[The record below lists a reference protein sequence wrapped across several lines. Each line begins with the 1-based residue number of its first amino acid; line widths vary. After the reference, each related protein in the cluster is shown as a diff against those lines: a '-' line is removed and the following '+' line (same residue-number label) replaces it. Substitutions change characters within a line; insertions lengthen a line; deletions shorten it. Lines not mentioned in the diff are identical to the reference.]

1 MQDKALEILRKYW
14 GHDEFRPMQWEVISS
29 ILHNRDSLTLFPTG
43 GGKSICFQ
51 VPTMMR
57 EGLCL
62 VVSPLVSLMEDQVM
76 HLQQKNIKAK
86 ALIGGISPD
95 DLIRELDNYVFGNY
109 KFLYLSP
116 ERLQQEL
123 ILERLKQMNIS
134 LIAIDEAH
142 CISQWGHDFR
152 PAYREIDLLRE
163 VLPEV
168 TFAAF
173 TATATQKVALDI
185 CEQLQLKDPQIH
197 RSSFERKNLLYEV
210 VKTEDKYHR
219 LSKLVHKLPS
229 IVYVRSRNATE
240 EIASFLNKQGIPAA
254 TYHGGLKNEVKQ
266 KRFQQWLS
274 EEKRVMVATTA
285 FGMGIDKANVG
296 CVVHWDLPESLEAY
310 FQEAGRAG
318 RDGQPSKAILLT
330 NDGDI
335 PVLKN
340 QFLHNLPDLNEVKLV
355 YKKLMAF
362 FSIAYGEGSQT
373 DYDLNFSEFC
383 NHYRFHFQ
391 KAYNALQ
398 LMDRAGILRL
408 TANYHK
414 KSFIHILIS
423 GGKLEFFMDQ
433 NPKYD
438 RLLKALLR
446 NYGGIFENEIPVSLG
461 MISDKAQ
468 ISEENVQVLLEELQK
483 QDILDF
489 NMSRHDMVITLLQPR
504 EDDATL
510 NPFSKFIRSYN
521 DSKKEKIAQVLEFV
535 KNDREC
541 RQLQLLRY
549 FDEKK
554 PEPCGKCHI
563 CLKDPKNWNREIMN
577 NIYLE
582 IKNRLK
588 QGPASSR
595 ELVDQSAFPE
605 ESVLKVIGLLLEKD
619 ILTKQASNKYEL
631 TKNEKS

>member
-1 MQDKALEILRKYW
+1 MQDEALEILRKYW

-95 DLIRELDNYVFGNY
+95 DLIRELDNCVFGNY

-210 VKTEDKYHR
+210 IKTEDKYHR
-219 LSKLVHKLPS
+219 LTKLVHKLPS

-383 NHYRFHFQ
+383 NQYRFHFQ

-438 RLLKALLR
+438 RLLKAILR

-489 NMSRHDMVITLLQPR
+489 NISRHDMVITLLQPR

-554 PEPCGKCHI
+554 SEPCGKCHI
-563 CLKDPKNWNREIMN
+563 CLKDPKNWSREIMN

-582 IKNRLK
+582 IKNRLE

-595 ELVDQSAFPE
+595 ELVDKSAFPE

>member
-1 MQDKALEILRKYW
+1 MQDEALEILRKYW

-95 DLIRELDNYVFGNY
+95 DLIRELDNCVFGNY

-219 LSKLVHKLPS
+219 LTKLVHKLPS

-383 NHYRFHFQ
+383 NQYRFHFQ
-391 KAYNALQ
+391 KTYNALQ

-489 NMSRHDMVITLLQPR
+489 NISRHDMVITLLQPR

-563 CLKDPKNWNREIMN
+563 CLKDPKNWSREIMN

-595 ELVDQSAFPE
+595 ELVDKSAFPE

>member
-1 MQDKALEILRKYW
+1 MQDEALEILRKYW

-95 DLIRELDNYVFGNY
+95 DLIRELDNCVFGNY

-219 LSKLVHKLPS
+219 LTKLVHKLPS

-383 NHYRFHFQ
+383 NQYRFHFQ
-391 KAYNALQ
+391 KTYNALQ

-489 NMSRHDMVITLLQPR
+489 NISRHDMVITLLQPR

-595 ELVDQSAFPE
+595 ELVDKSAFPE

>member
-1 MQDKALEILRKYW
+1 MQDEALEILRKYW

-95 DLIRELDNYVFGNY
+95 DLIRELDNCVFGNY

-219 LSKLVHKLPS
+219 LTKLVHKLPS

-362 FSIAYGEGSQT
+362 FRIAYGEGSQT

-383 NHYRFHFQ
+383 NQYRFHFQ
-391 KAYNALQ
+391 KTYNALQ

-438 RLLKALLR
+438 RLLKAILR

-489 NMSRHDMVITLLQPR
+489 NISRHDMVITLLQPR

-563 CLKDPKNWNREIMN
+563 CLKDPKNWSREIMN

-595 ELVDQSAFPE
+595 ELVDKSAFPE

>member
-1 MQDKALEILRKYW
+1 MQDEALEILRKYW

-95 DLIRELDNYVFGNY
+95 DLIRELDNCVFGNY

-219 LSKLVHKLPS
+219 LTKLVHKLPS

-383 NHYRFHFQ
+383 NQYRFHFQ
-391 KAYNALQ
+391 KTYNALQ

-438 RLLKALLR
+438 HLLKALLR

-489 NMSRHDMVITLLQPR
+489 NISRHDMVITLLQPR

-563 CLKDPKNWNREIMN
+563 CLKDPKNWSREIMN

-582 IKNRLK
+582 IKNRLE

-595 ELVDQSAFPE
+595 ELVDKSAFPE

>member
-1 MQDKALEILRKYW
+1 
-14 GHDEFRPMQWEVISS
+14 MQWEVISS

-95 DLIRELDNYVFGNY
+95 DLIRELDNCVFGNY

-219 LSKLVHKLPS
+219 LTKLVHKLPS

-383 NHYRFHFQ
+383 NQYRFHFQ
-391 KAYNALQ
+391 KTYNALQ

-438 RLLKALLR
+438 HLLKALLR

-489 NMSRHDMVITLLQPR
+489 NISRHDMVITLLQPR

-563 CLKDPKNWNREIMN
+563 CLKDPKNWSREIMN

-582 IKNRLK
+582 IKNRLE

-595 ELVDQSAFPE
+595 ELVDKSAFPE

>member
-1 MQDKALEILRKYW
+1 MQDEALEILRKYW

-95 DLIRELDNYVFGNY
+95 DLIRELDNCVFGNY

-219 LSKLVHKLPS
+219 LTKLVHKLPS

-383 NHYRFHFQ
+383 NQYRFHFQ

-438 RLLKALLR
+438 HLLKALLR

-489 NMSRHDMVITLLQPR
+489 NISRHDMVITLLQPR

-563 CLKDPKNWNREIMN
+563 CLKDPKNWSREIMN

-582 IKNRLK
+582 IKNRLE

-595 ELVDQSAFPE
+595 ELVDKSAFPE

>member
-1 MQDKALEILRKYW
+1 MQDEALEILRKYW

-95 DLIRELDNYVFGNY
+95 DLIRELDNCVFGNY

-219 LSKLVHKLPS
+219 LTKLVHKLPS

-383 NHYRFHFQ
+383 NQYRFHFQ
-391 KAYNALQ
+391 KTYNALQ

-438 RLLKALLR
+438 HLLKALLR

-489 NMSRHDMVITLLQPR
+489 NISRHDMVITLLQPR

-563 CLKDPKNWNREIMN
+563 CLKDPKNWSREIMN

-595 ELVDQSAFPE
+595 ELVDKSAFPE

>member
-1 MQDKALEILRKYW
+1 MQDEALEILRKYW

-57 EGLCL
+57 VGLCL

-95 DLIRELDNYVFGNY
+95 DLIRELDNCVFGNY

-123 ILERLKQMNIS
+123 ILERLKLMNIS

-219 LSKLVHKLPS
+219 LTKLVHKLSS

-240 EIASFLNKQGIPAA
+240 EIARFLNKQGIPAA

-383 NHYRFHFQ
+383 NQYRFHFQ

-398 LMDRAGILRL
+398 LMDRTGILRL

-438 RLLKALLR
+438 HLLKALLR

-489 NMSRHDMVITLLQPR
+489 NISRHDMVITLLQPR

-582 IKNRLK
+582 IKNRLE

-595 ELVDQSAFPE
+595 ELVDKSAFPE

>member
-1 MQDKALEILRKYW
+1 MQDEALEILRKYW

-95 DLIRELDNYVFGNY
+95 DLIRELDNCVFGNY

-219 LSKLVHKLPS
+219 LTKLVHKLPS

-383 NHYRFHFQ
+383 NQYRFHFQ
-391 KAYNALQ
+391 KTYNALQ

-438 RLLKALLR
+438 RLLKAILR

-489 NMSRHDMVITLLQPR
+489 NISRHDMVITLLQPR

-563 CLKDPKNWNREIMN
+563 CLKDPKNWSREIMN

-582 IKNRLK
+582 IKNRLE

-595 ELVDQSAFPE
+595 ELVDKSAFPE

>member
-1 MQDKALEILRKYW
+1 
-14 GHDEFRPMQWEVISS
+14 MQWEVISS

-95 DLIRELDNYVFGNY
+95 DLIRELDNCVFGNY

-219 LSKLVHKLPS
+219 LTKLVHKLPS

-362 FSIAYGEGSQT
+362 FRIAYGEGSQT

-383 NHYRFHFQ
+383 NQYRFHFQ
-391 KAYNALQ
+391 KTYNALQ

-489 NMSRHDMVITLLQPR
+489 NISRHDMVITLLQPR

-563 CLKDPKNWNREIMN
+563 CLKDPKNWSREIMN

-582 IKNRLK
+582 IKNRLE

-595 ELVDQSAFPE
+595 ELVDKSAFPE

>member
-95 DLIRELDNYVFGNY
+95 DLIRELDNCVFGNY

-219 LSKLVHKLPS
+219 LTKLVHKLPS

-383 NHYRFHFQ
+383 NQYRFHFQ
-391 KAYNALQ
+391 KTYNALQ

-438 RLLKALLR
+438 HLLKALLR

-489 NMSRHDMVITLLQPR
+489 NISRHDMVITLLQPR

-563 CLKDPKNWNREIMN
+563 CLKDPKNWSREIMN

-595 ELVDQSAFPE
+595 ELVDKSAFPE

>member
-1 MQDKALEILRKYW
+1 MQDEALEILRKYW

-95 DLIRELDNYVFGNY
+95 DLIRELDNCVFGNY

-219 LSKLVHKLPS
+219 LTKLVHKLPS

-383 NHYRFHFQ
+383 NQYRFHFQ
-391 KAYNALQ
+391 KTYNALQ

-489 NMSRHDMVITLLQPR
+489 NISRHDMVITLLQPR

-563 CLKDPKNWNREIMN
+563 CLKDPKNWSREIMN

-582 IKNRLK
+582 IKNRLE

-595 ELVDQSAFPE
+595 ELVDKSAFPE

>member
-1 MQDKALEILRKYW
+1 
-14 GHDEFRPMQWEVISS
+14 MQWEVISS

-95 DLIRELDNYVFGNY
+95 DLIRELDNCVFGNY

-219 LSKLVHKLPS
+219 LTKLVHKLPS

-383 NHYRFHFQ
+383 NQYRFHFQ
-391 KAYNALQ
+391 KTYNALQ

-438 RLLKALLR
+438 HLLKALLR

-489 NMSRHDMVITLLQPR
+489 NISRHDMVITLLQPR

-563 CLKDPKNWNREIMN
+563 CLKDPKNWSREIMN

-595 ELVDQSAFPE
+595 ELVDKSAFPE